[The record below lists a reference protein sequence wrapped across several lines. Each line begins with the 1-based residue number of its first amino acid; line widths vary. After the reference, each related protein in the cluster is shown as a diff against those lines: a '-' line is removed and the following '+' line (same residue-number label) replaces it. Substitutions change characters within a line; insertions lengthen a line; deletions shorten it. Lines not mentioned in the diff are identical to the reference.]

1 MLESFISEVLHFVVC
16 SSIFGVLVPDGA
28 ASEEWC
34 KGVMLSLDLLLSDQA
49 LALQSCK
56 PKST

>member
-28 ASEEWC
+28 ASEEWR

-49 LALQSCK
+49 LALQSRK
-56 PKST
+56 PKSI